1 MMERPTTCLW
11 EKEYKSN
18 MRTWCRWNIEQS
30 SIDNLQ
36 EFMTSFMHSERGRVN
51 PQTIID
57 AWNEV
62 KECT

>member
-1 MMERPTTCLW
+1 MKRPTTDLW
-11 EKEYKSN
+11 EKTYREDMKA
-18 MRTWCRWNIEQS
+18 WCRWNIEQS
-30 SIDNLQ
+30 PIDNLQ
-36 EFMTSFMHSERGRVN
+36 EFMRSFMQSERGRVN